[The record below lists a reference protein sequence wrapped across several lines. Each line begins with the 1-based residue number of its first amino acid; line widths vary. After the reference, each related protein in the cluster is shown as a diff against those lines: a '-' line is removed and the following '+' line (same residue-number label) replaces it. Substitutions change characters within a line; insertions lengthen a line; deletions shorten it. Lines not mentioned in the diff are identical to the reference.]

1 MKIFDIFAS
10 ALQAYC
16 SENKLDFNK
25 VKESPKCGNETALFI
40 QRLGDSNKG
49 LEESNPAEILLFAM
63 KDENGSIFVEEY
75 EGAAKYLH
83 A

>member
-10 ALQAYC
+10 ALQSYC
-16 SENKLDFNK
+16 NENNLDFNK
-25 VKESPKCGNETALFI
+25 VIASPKCGNEMALFV
-40 QRLGDSNKG
+40 QRLGSASDG
-49 LEESNPAEILLFAM
+49 LKNDIPAEILLLAK
-63 KDENGSIFVEEY
+63 KDENGNILIEEY

>member
-16 SENKLDFNK
+16 DENKLDFSK
-25 VKESPKCGNETALFI
+25 VKACPKCGNEVALFI
-40 QRLGDSNKG
+40 QRLGNSTNG
-49 LEESNPAEILLFAM
+49 LEKNSPAEILLLAR
-63 KDENGSIFVEEY
+63 KDESGSILIEEY
-75 EGAAKYLH
+75 EGAAKYLR